1 MRLGRWLLLLA
12 LLPLLAACKVELY
25 SNLTEQEA
33 NEILA
38 ALLSR
43 GVDAEKVPGREQTST
58 VNVEKSQL
66 AQAIDILKAEGLPR
80 EKLASM
86 GEVFQKQGL
95 VSSPLEERVRLIYAL
110 SQELSTTLGHIDGV
124 VTARVHV
131 VLSEGDGE
139 GPSTP
144 SSAAV
149 FIKYRESYD
158 LDVLVPQIKRLVT
171 NSIAGLSYDKVS
183 VVLIPA
189 ETPLPTAAAAS
200 PAASGGG
207 LRQVLM
213 VRLDKG
219 SMPAFVAIVGS
230 LAVLLL
236 AALGASGFLY
246 WRLRESG
253 RKPAVADGR

>member
-66 AQAIDILKAEGLPR
+66 AQAIDILKTEGLPR

-149 FIKYRESYD
+149 F
-158 LDVLVPQIKRLVT
+158 
-171 NSIAGLSYDKVS
+171 
-183 VVLIPA
+183 
-189 ETPLPTAAAAS
+189 
-200 PAASGGG
+200 
-207 LRQVLM
+207 
-213 VRLDKG
+213 
-219 SMPAFVAIVGS
+219 
-230 LAVLLL
+230 
-236 AALGASGFLY
+236 
-246 WRLRESG
+246 
-253 RKPAVADGR
+253 